1 MTIREESK
9 TYAGGGGFLEG
20 VEVSSREIGGLTF
33 FKTFEGR
40 DLRFFETFEGLGS
53 YLFII

>member
-20 VEVSSREIGGLTF
+20 VKVSSQVIGGLTF
-33 FKTFEGR
+33 FTTFEGR

-53 YLFII
+53 